1 VVSIREGIL
10 FPPTLLKN
18 VIVVVGL
25 QDYFQMGE
33 GSFSLNALMFALEEL
48 KWGVLYVCRDG
59 VHHVREGIL
68 FAPALLKCL
77 NCFFVQKFMY
87 GLQLNWSWV
96 AS

>member
-48 KWGVLYVCRDG
+48 K
-59 VHHVREGIL
+59 
-68 FAPALLKCL
+68 
-77 NCFFVQKFMY
+77 
-87 GLQLNWSWV
+87 
-96 AS
+96 